1 MQYACDRTKCAEC
14 GSCPQNLQ
22 PAQRPPLG
30 MWVYLQLDGQW
41 QNVKYVQ
48 GRFGDGVNEW
58 IIDGSAYPRIW
69 DKVYRGMTLY
79 TQGGK
84 AYRVTQAEQLAGGVK
99 LTGREI

>member
-1 MQYACDRTKCAEC
+1 MPYSCDRTKCAEC

-22 PAQRPPLG
+22 PYSAPPHG
-30 MWVYLQLDGQW
+30 MWVYLRLDGAW
-41 QNVKYVQ
+41 QNVRYVQ

-69 DKVYRGMTLY
+69 EKVYRGMTLY

-84 AYRVTQAEQLAGGVK
+84 AYRVTAVADVGGCVK